1 MTCTLSAKFIGLEE
15 IREPVLDPR
24 PDQAA
29 VIYGK
34 KLDQL
39 VTAKDRHPHLDKV
52 DDPVVPTRCGEA
64 RDPVG
69 VPAFP
74 TICRLCNPE
83 PQSFRNVERLVDLGP
98 RHNNVV
104 VTNPHMRI
112 SVEKLRMLCYQLFE
126 ILEFP
131 ALSAKCVGTQFA
143 DCGKLIIIVAI
154 IGSD

>member
-1 MTCTLSAKFIGLEE
+1 MTCTLSAEFIGLEQ
-15 IREPVLDPR
+15 IREPVLDPG

-52 DDPVVPTRCGEA
+52 DDPVVPTRSGEA

-69 VPAFP
+69 IPAFP

-83 PQSFRNVERLVDLGP
+83 PQFFRNVKRLVDLGH

-104 VTNPHMRI
+104 VTNPNMRV
-112 SVEKLRMLCYQLFE
+112 SVEKSRILLISFLRFWNFE
-126 ILEFP
+126 PLVRN
-131 ALSAKCVGTQFA
+131 A
-143 DCGKLIIIVAI
+143 
-154 IGSD
+154 